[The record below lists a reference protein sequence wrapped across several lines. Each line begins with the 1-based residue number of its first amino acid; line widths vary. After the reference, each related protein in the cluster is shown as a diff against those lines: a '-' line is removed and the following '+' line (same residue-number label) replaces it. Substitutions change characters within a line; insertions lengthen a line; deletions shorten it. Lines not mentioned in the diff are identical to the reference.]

1 MFFNPLIVIY
11 QTVLQI
17 TQFIVLYFISYH
29 CILYLSILFI
39 LQKNGIIKKVILYR
53 LTRSLG
59 RLQGEGGLKGFRILE
74 TLEEKLLGRDSYEK
88 RFFREKFNGYK

>member
-1 MFFNPLIVIY
+1 
-11 QTVLQI
+11 
-17 TQFIVLYFISYH
+17 
-29 CILYLSILFI
+29 LSILFI
-39 LQKNGIIKKVILYR
+39 LQKNGIIQKVILYR

-88 RFFREKFNGYK
+88 